1 MLAPPSVVIEP
12 TEPGPSV
19 AVLGS
24 VLNSRFA
31 SGMSGSVNGLAP
43 EQAHLAGDSVGAAH
57 EVASQLDVSAAQSLI
72 SAADQAFVDAMAT
85 TSGLAAAVALIGAL
99 IAVAFLPARA
109 AAKDLA
115 RTAMPEPV
123 AA

>member
-1 MLAPPSVVIEP
+1 M
-12 TEPGPSV
+12 
-19 AVLGS
+19 
-24 VLNSRFA
+24 
-31 SGMSGSVNGLAP
+31 
-43 EQAHLAGDSVGAAH
+43 
-57 EVASQLDVSAAQSLI
+57 SAAQSLI

-85 TSGLAAAVALIGAL
+85 TSGLAAAVALVGAL

-109 AAKDLA
+109 GAKDLA